1 MYGIYYLKIN
11 GKYYI
16 GKDVNVS
23 NLKRIREHMWMLKSG
38 THYNRYLQAVYC
50 KYESTLEYGILEEI
64 ECSLEELSEIE
75 QQYIWLYDSYNNGYN
90 LTLGG
95 EGLGGIKFTEE
106 QLEKKRQRVIG
117 EKNPQSK
124 ITDAQFF
131 EIVELLKCGKTNPE
145 IADMYNLHPNYVS
158 LIRHK
163 KRYKYLWGKVQ
174 NYLPVKS
181 EHQLK
186 TRGRVTL
193 EMFLDIVQML
203 QAGESNASI
212 ERKHGLSS
220 GTGSRIR
227 HRKLYK
233 QWWVRYVDKGTFNDY
248 PNGGEIPQEE

>member
-1 MYGIYYLKIN
+1 
-11 GKYYI
+11 
-16 GKDVNVS
+16 
-23 NLKRIREHMWMLKSG
+23 MWMLKSG

-163 KRYKYLWGKVQ
+163 KRYKYLWEKCKIICRL
-174 NYLPVKS
+174 NLN
-181 EHQLK
+181 
-186 TRGRVTL
+186 T
-193 EMFLDIVQML
+193 
-203 QAGESNASI
+203 N
-212 ERKHGLSS
+212 
-220 GTGSRIR
+220 
-227 HRKLYK
+227 
-233 QWWVRYVDKGTFNDY
+233 
-248 PNGGEIPQEE
+248 